1 MDLDYSVAGSRGQEV
16 LQLGQGAV
24 VKMPAQH
31 VDDLMVLLDGTQQ
44 LENRTWY
51 TSMDLREKKT
61 GIIVAPI

>member
-1 MDLDYSVAGSRGQEV
+1 MDIDQGVAGPRGQEV
-16 LQLGQGAV
+16 LQLGQGTV
-24 VKMPAQH
+24 VMVPAQH